1 MQLRPIMSDIVW
13 FKDVDKKD
21 VGLVGGK
28 GANLGELQ
36 KIGAQVP
43 GGFIITSQAYFA
55 NLKASGTLERL
66 KGFLFNLDVEN
77 PVSLDTKARTCQE
90 EIKKNGL
97 DKKLETAI
105 YQSYGKLSNVRDIFV
120 AVRSS
125 ATAEDLP
132 EASFAG
138 QQSTFLNVKGQK
150 NLKQAVID
158 CWASLFEARA
168 IFYREQ
174 QKFDHFKVGIAVVV
188 QKMIQSETAGV
199 MFTQDPVTDA
209 KNTIVIEAGFG
220 LGELVVSG
228 KITPD
233 HYEVDKKNLVII
245 TKNVIS
251 QQKMLVGRD
260 KGNKMITISKA
271 FQKKQKL
278 PDEKIVELA
287 KIGQAIEK
295 HYFFPQDIEWA
306 YEGGKLYIVQTRPV
320 TTISRKSRVESR
332 ESTSNQ
338 PPTTNYQLLLQGAPA
353 SPQIA
358 TGKVIIIKSPKQL
371 SRVQRGDVLVTEM
384 TNPDY
389 VPAMRRAI
397 AIITDKGG
405 RTSHA
410 AIVARELGIA
420 CVVGTNNAT
429 RKLKEGM
436 IVTVDGARGQ
446 VFKGNAKTTKK
457 DLDLKFTPIP
467 KITHKTATKLY
478 VNLAEPELAPKIA
491 AKNVDGVG
499 LLRAEFILAQI
510 GIHPKE
516 FIAQKKQNEFIERL
530 TSSLA
535 IFSKAFGSRPV
546 IYRATD
552 LKTNEYRNLRGGDKF
567 EPQEP
572 NPMLGFR
579 GAFRYI
585 KNPDVFKLEL
595 LAIKKVRQRH
605 KNLHLMVP
613 FVRTVGELA
622 QVKDQVS
629 QERLFDDPHFKF
641 WMMVEIPANVIL
653 LEEFLKVGV
662 DGISIGSNDLTMLIL
677 GTDRD
682 NEEVAS
688 QFYELDPAVLWALER
703 VVKTCVKNDI
713 ACSICGQA
721 PSLYP
726 DLTQK
731 LVSWGITSI
740 SVNPDVID
748 STRELIYQAEHKLVN
763 KKYHG

>member
-1 MQLRPIMSDIVW
+1 MNDIVW
-13 FKDVDKKD
+13 FADVDKKD

-28 GANLGELQ
+28 GANLGELR

-43 GGFIITSQAYFA
+43 DGFIITSQAYFA
-55 NLKASGTLERL
+55 NIKASGTFEKL
-66 KGFLFNLDVEN
+66 KGILFNLDVDD
-77 PVSLDTKARTCQE
+77 PGSLDSKAHACQE
-90 EIKKNGL
+90 EIKKNNL
-97 DKKLETAI
+97 DKKLEAAI
-105 YQSYGKLSNVRDIFV
+105 YQFYKKISGARDIFV

-138 QQSTFLNVKGQK
+138 QQSTFLNIKGQR
-150 NLKQAVID
+150 NLKKAVID

-199 MFTQDPVTDA
+199 MFTQDPVTGA

-228 KITPD
+228 NITPD
-233 HYEVDKKNLVII
+233 HYEVDKRNLAII
-245 TKNVIS
+245 TKNVVS
-251 QQKMLVGRD
+251 QPKMLVH
-260 KGNKMITISKA
+260 KNNGNKMIIVSKA
-271 FQKKQKL
+271 FRKKQKL

-295 HYFFPQDIEWA
+295 HYFFPQDIEWT
-306 YEGGKLYIVQTRPV
+306 YRDGKLYIVQTRPV
-320 TTISRKSRVESR
+320 TVISQKSKIKVESNNNKDFTLL
-332 ESTSNQ
+332 TSHSS
-338 PPTTNYQLLLQGAPA
+338 LILEGAPA

-358 TGKVIIIKSPKQL
+358 TGNVIIIKSPKEL
-371 SRVQRGDVLVTEM
+371 ARVQRGNVLVTQM

-397 AIITDKGG
+397 AIITDRGG

-420 CVVGTNNAT
+420 CVVGTGNAT
-429 RKLKEGM
+429 QKLKDGM

-446 VFKGNAKTTKK
+446 VFRGSAKTNKK
-457 DLDLKFTPIP
+457 DLDLRSIPTPKMI
-467 KITHKTATKLY
+467 HKTATKLY
-478 VNLAEPELAPKIA
+478 VNLAQPELAPKIA

-510 GIHPKE
+510 GVHPKE
-516 FIAQKKQNEFIERL
+516 FIIKKRQNEFIERL
-530 TSSLA
+530 ASSLT
-535 IFSKAFGSRPV
+535 IFGKAFGSRPV

-552 LKTNEYRNLRGGDKF
+552 LKTNEYRDLRGGDKF
-567 EPQEP
+567 EPREP

-605 KNLHLMVP
+605 KNLHLMIP
-613 FVRTVGELA
+613 FVRTVGELRE
-622 QVKDQVS
+622 VKDQVA
-629 QERLFDDPHFKF
+629 QTELLDDPHFKF

-662 DGISIGSNDLTMLIL
+662 DGVSIGSNDLTMLIL

-688 QFYELDPAVLWALER
+688 QFYELDPAVLWALEK
-703 VVKTCVKNDI
+703 VVKTCVKNEI

-721 PSLYP
+721 PSQYP

-740 SVNPDVID
+740 SVNPDAIEA
-748 STRELIYQAEHKLVN
+748 TREIIYQAEHKLVQ
-763 KKYHG
+763 KK

>member
-1 MQLRPIMSDIVW
+1 MNDIVW
-13 FKDVDKKD
+13 FADVDKKD

-36 KIGAQVP
+36 KIGVQVP
-43 GGFIITSQAYFA
+43 GGFIITAQAYFT
-55 NLKASGTLERL
+55 NLKAFGTFQRL
-66 KGFLFNLDVEN
+66 KGILFDLDVEN
-77 PVSLDTKARTCQE
+77 PVSLDNKAHACQE

-105 YQSYGKLSNVRDIFV
+105 YRSYEKLSNDRDILV

-132 EASFAG
+132 QASFAG
-138 QQSTFLNVKGQK
+138 QQSTFLNIKGAK
-150 NLKQAVID
+150 NLKQAIID

-168 IFYREQ
+168 IFYRQ
-174 QKFDHFKVGIAVVV
+174 KLKFDHFKVGIAVVV

-199 MFTQDPVTDA
+199 MFTQDPVTGT

-233 HYEVDKKNLVII
+233 HYEVDKKNLAII
-245 TKNVIS
+245 KKNVIS
-251 QQKMLVGRD
+251 QQKMLVGKD

-271 FQKKQKL
+271 FTKKQKL
-278 PDEKIVELA
+278 PDGKIVELA
-287 KIGQAIEK
+287 KIGRAIEK

-306 YEGGKLYIVQTRPV
+306 YQGGKIYIVQTRPV
-320 TTISRKSRVESR
+320 TTMGKSKSQIVNRKNENLHLPLTVHNS
-332 ESTSNQ
+332 
-338 PPTTNYQLLLQGAPA
+338 PLLTGAPA

-358 TGKVIIIKSPKQL
+358 TGRVVIIKSPKEL
-371 SRVQRGDVLVTEM
+371 SRVLRGDVLVTQM

-389 VPAMRRAI
+389 VPAMRRAA
-397 AIITDKGG
+397 AIITDRGG

-420 CVVGTNNAT
+420 CVVGTGNAT
-429 RKLKEGM
+429 RKLKDGM
-436 IVTVDGARGQ
+436 IITVDGAHGLI
-446 VFKGNAKTTKK
+446 FKGNAKTTKK
-457 DLDLKFTPIP
+457 DLHLPSAPSP
-467 KITHKTATKLY
+467 KIIPKTATKLY
-478 VNLAEPELAPKIA
+478 VNLAESELAPKIA
-491 AKNVDGVG
+491 AQNVDGVG

-516 FIAQKKQNEFIERL
+516 FIAQKKQGEFIERL
-530 TSSLA
+530 ASSLTV
-535 IFSKAFGSRPV
+535 FGKAFGSRPV

-552 LKTNEYRNLRGGDKF
+552 FKTNEYRNLKGGDKF
-567 EPQEP
+567 EPKES

-585 KNPDVFKLEL
+585 KNPDVFALEL

-605 KNLHLMVP
+605 KNLHLMIP
-613 FVRTVGELA
+613 FVRTVGELM

-629 QERLFDDPHFKF
+629 QVELFDDPHFKF
-641 WMMVEIPANVIL
+641 WMMAEIPANVIL

-703 VVKTCVKNDI
+703 VVKTCVKNQI

-721 PSLYP
+721 PSQYP

-740 SVNPDVID
+740 SVNPDAID
-748 STRELIYQAEHKLVN
+748 STREIIYEAEKKLVE
-763 KKYHG
+763 HG